1 MLFGSGMRVN
11 EVAHLKV
18 SDVFYRDG
26 ALKEVFI
33 IRGPTTKTDQHRP
46 GFILARQHREALF
59 AWRDQRVAE
68 GAFISKDGSYGG
80 LEPESDLILGRRGK
94 TWRRLAFNDKKY
106 KTGTGEIVTT
116 KVCGSLENL
125 VRELLKGAGLNYGSS
140 HSGRRTLA
148 TWLDRKGYD
157 LELIQLILGH
167 RNPDMTLEYIDPN
180 LPRIKAA
187 FQSIWSGLKAPITN
201 DHLP

>member
-1 MLFGSGMRVN
+1 M
-11 EVAHLKV
+11 
-18 SDVFYRDG
+18 
-26 ALKEVFI
+26 
-33 IRGPTTKTDQHRP
+33 
-46 GFILARQHREALF
+46 
-59 AWRDQRVAE
+59 AE
-68 GAFISKDGSYGG
+68 GAFTSKDGSYGG
-80 LEPESDLILGRRGK
+80 LDGDSYLFLGRRGK

-106 KTGTGEIVTT
+106 KTGSGEVVTT

-167 RNPDMTLEYIDPN
+167 RNPDMTLEYIDPD
-180 LPRIKAA
+180 LQRIKAA
-187 FQSIWSGLKAPITN
+187 FQSIWSSVKPPN
-201 DHLP
+201 